1 MSFDPN
7 TPTEATPSVTSQP
20 TTPAATAVPAVTPSP
35 ATSVAPSTEDRSN
48 WVPPYRLREV
58 SSKHEQTL
66 AQERATFAAERA
78 ALQRQLQAL
87 TGVLPPQ
94 NPEID
99 QVKNQFKQVFPE
111 LSEIGSNAEAIKELI
126 ALKDE
131 LRAAMQHQW
140 ATHNRNAMG
149 SLYKAAEATYGNP
162 LNDDA
167 KHALGSSFVG
177 YLQSNPDAYEQ
188 YQQDPTS
195 VVENFW
201 KAFTDRF
208 ISPIQRQQ
216 TVNTMNRL
224 PGNIPQDTPSGAIP
238 VSNPVKPA
246 NQDERMAAAL
256 ASYKAN
262 LKGGF

>member
-1 MSFDPN
+1 MSDTF

-20 TTPAATAVPAVTPSP
+20 TTPAAPTAPVGTPSP
-35 ATSVAPSTEDRSN
+35 ATTVTPASPEDRSN

-58 SSKHEQTL
+58 SSKHEQAL
-66 AQERATFAAERA
+66 ANERATFAAEKA

-111 LSEIGSNAEAIKELI
+111 LSEIGSQSEAIKELI

-140 ATHNRNAMG
+140 ATHNRSAMS
-149 SLYKAAEATYGNP
+149 SLYKLADATYGNP

-177 YLQSNPDAYEQ
+177 YLQSNPDAYDQ
-188 YQQDPTS
+188 YQQDPVT

-208 ISPIQRQQ
+208 ISPIQRAQ
-216 TVNTMNRL
+216 TVATQGRIA
-224 PGNIPQDTPSGAIP
+224 GNIPQDTPSGAIP
-238 VSNPVKPA
+238 VSSPVKPQ
-246 NQDERMAAAL
+246 NTDERMAAAL
-256 ASYKAN
+256 ATYKSK
-262 LKGGF
+262 LPQGF

>member
-1 MSFDPN
+1 MSFEN
-7 TPTEATPSVTSQP
+7 TPAEATPSVQP
-20 TTPAATAVPAVTPSP
+20 TQSVTPQPATPAVTPSP
-35 ATSVAPSTEDRSN
+35 ATQVTPAPTEDRSN

-58 SSKHEQTL
+58 SSRHEQAL

-111 LSEIGSNAEAIKELI
+111 LSEIGSNADAIKELI

-246 NQDERMAAAL
+246 NQDERLNAAL
-256 ASYKAN
+256 AHYKSK
-262 LKGGF
+262 LSQGF